1 MRISDWSSDVCSSD
15 LPGYVKLVDQPKRL
29 FCIEFRH
36 AYDGIAAM
44 ESANGEPE
52 RGVMVQRPRVQ
63 DCLVLRPVQE
73 RREGVDTAE
82 LMVDD
87 ALGALGRNAG
97 CHGLP
102 IWSDDSLT
110 RLVAAFA

>member
-15 LPGYVKLVDQPKRL
+15 LL

-63 DCLVLRPVQE
+63 DCLVLRHVQE
-73 RREGVDTAE
+73 RREGVDLAA

-87 ALGALGRNAG
+87 RSEERRVGKACVSTCRSR
-97 CHGLP
+97 
-102 IWSDDSLT
+102 WSPYH
-110 RLVAAFA
+110 

>member
-36 AYDGIAAM
+36 AYDGIAAL

-52 RGVMVQRPRVQ
+52 RGVMVQRSRVQ
-63 DCLVLRPVQE
+63 DCLVLRHVQE
-73 RREGVDTAE
+73 RRKRVDLAG
-82 LMVDD
+82 LMVNDD
-87 ALGALGRNAG
+87 LGQSGRTAG
-97 CHGLP
+97 CHGIPLCA
-102 IWSDDSLT
+102 DD
-110 RLVAAFA
+110 RVDRKRAV